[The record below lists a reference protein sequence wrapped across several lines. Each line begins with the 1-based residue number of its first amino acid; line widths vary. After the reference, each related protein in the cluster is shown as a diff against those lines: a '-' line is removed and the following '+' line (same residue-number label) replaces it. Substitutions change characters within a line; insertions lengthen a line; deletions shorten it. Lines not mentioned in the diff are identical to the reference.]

1 MKAFEFGIEYRKDL
15 RVLILVRR
23 WSKETIH
30 EDCLRELKLIS
41 RAQMEKSAL
50 NKRSI
55 FSFHCIRKGKRK

>member
-1 MKAFEFGIEYRKDL
+1 M
-15 RVLILVRR
+15 
-23 WSKETIH
+23 KETIH

-55 FSFHCIRKGKRK
+55 FSFHCIRKGKRKYMDANEFVGCAAKRIIYSRNCML